1 LTLSAAAPAALTV
14 RDLACVRNAR
24 TLFAGLSFT
33 VETGAC
39 LTLTGPNGSGKTSLL
54 RILAGLL
61 PAQSGTVTV
70 SGARDERDLAQHSV
84 FVSSREPLKAA
95 LSVIETLR
103 FWRDGVF
110 AGEGG
115 AHGQDRL
122 QGALSRFELVNLA
135 NVPCAWL
142 SSGQRR
148 RLSLARLA
156 LSSVETRPLWL
167 LDEPTNALDARAR
180 GLLAA
185 AVTDH
190 LAAGGLVVVA
200 THDPLDWPAQRPL
213 TLGAPLVTAGALS
226 A

>member
-1 LTLSAAAPAALTV
+1 MLSV

-24 TLFAGLSFT
+24 TLFAGLTVT
-33 VETGAC
+33 VEAGTC

-54 RILAGLL
+54 RILGGLL
-61 PAQSGTVTV
+61 PAQAGSITV
-70 SGARDERDLAQHSV
+70 SGARSERELAQNSV

-95 LSVIETLR
+95 LTVIETVR
-103 FWRDGVF
+103 YWRDGVF
-110 AGEGG
+110 AGDGG
-115 AHGQDRL
+115 AQDTDTL
-122 QGALSRFELVNLA
+122 QATLARFELVNLA

-148 RLSLARLA
+148 RLSLARLSLA
-156 LSSVETRPLWL
+156 SVQTRPLWL

-213 TLGAPLVTAGALS
+213 TLGVPLATAGALS